1 MTPNDNSRTN
11 LPNDADKT
19 TNLPNDASK
28 TVNLPN
34 NADEAVNPQNNVDK
48 TVNVAGNDADKSS
61 LPVFIRCAAILS
73 LFVAVAVIPL
83 IFSFFNAG
91 YIAPVFVLICLIA
104 VDGIIFAPAVSS
116 CLSSHHI
123 VASRPAPWLIFFSDI
138 LLFVALLFIP
148 LLAFVP
154 IVILVVIA
162 AIFLIIF
169 SVKTW
174 SGIFRCSKIG
184 KTTTPP
190 TQPAVSPATPLTTP
204 AVLPQQAAVP
214 TVAVQPTAPT
224 VLPQQAAAAQLA
236 APTVA
241 TAIDTSSADDT
252 KYYNLLFGIAIAFV
266 LILLP
271 FMFYAIPRSGG
282 LNSDMNESIN
292 AMFVEVF
299 CLGGLYLMLPAV
311 GYLLPFLNQYLR
323 LLVVGVSQLI
333 FPVVLLPLVFSLP
346 AGGWPT
352 VATILIISLAVNIK
366 AMSIAKQHK

>member
-190 TQPAVSPATPLTTP
+190 TQPAVSPVTPPATP
-204 AVLPQQAAVP
+204 V
-214 TVAVQPTAPT
+214 